1 MLAVNKGINVMKN
14 IISTIRK
21 HDMNANK
28 LKTEKKK
35 IEWLENEI
43 RELEYVLSSDCINR
57 TNLLCRLQ
65 MYRELLGIKRAHM
78 VETSK

>member
-1 MLAVNKGINVMKN
+1 MKS
-14 IISTIRK
+14 IVSTIRK

-28 LKTEKKK
+28 LKTEKSK
-35 IEWLENEI
+35 IQWLENEI
-43 RELEYVLSSDCINR
+43 RELEYALSSDCIHR

-65 MYRELLGIKRAHM
+65 MYRELLGIKRAQM